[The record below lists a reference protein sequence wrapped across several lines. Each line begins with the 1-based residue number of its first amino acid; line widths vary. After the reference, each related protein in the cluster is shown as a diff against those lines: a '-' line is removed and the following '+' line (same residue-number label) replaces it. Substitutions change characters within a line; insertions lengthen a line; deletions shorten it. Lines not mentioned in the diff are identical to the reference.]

1 MHLVRDATRVELHA
15 CKPVIHRASI
25 AELLQYEELVA
36 RWQAASF
43 ASGHFEAVA
52 EVHIQHARIHSV
64 RCNEVWMH
72 ELQRERCFSQP
83 GVLLN
88 AGAARVEHHCFDC
101 HRDVLPGA
109 SVHDP
114 KCAAPNFAF
123 DDDRGELISSM
134 QDLAQLLLEVVVF
147 AAAGGFAAGKILSA
161 PRLTRT
167 RGRGSRGGG
176 RCGSRGGAAACS
188 RTHVRCFR
196 CVARMGGCEEGI
208 VLLEYRPPPLLSG
221 VMVVVE
227 RGCGADAVVSASDG
241 QAGDKTELPTGAP
254 AVLSAVRWPA
264 GQAAGTWLLGRVRE
278 HSLETPGLPRV
289 QAGRTTPFFGV
300 TGEHERCVGMTCAAA
315 HLGLA
320 DLLTDSPPCI

>member
-208 VLLEYRPPPLLSG
+208 VLLEYRPPPPFVRGDGCCGEGMRRRCGRVSIGRPSG
-221 VMVVVE
+221 GQDGVADRRPSGLVGCEMA
-227 RGCGADAVVSASDG
+227 CGASGRHLVTG
-241 QAGDKTELPTGAP
+241 TGAR
-254 AVLSAVRWPA
+254 AFFGDSRV
-264 GQAAGTWLLGRVRE
+264 AAG
-278 HSLETPGLPRV
+278 
-289 QAGRTTPFFGV
+289 AGREDNPLFWGHW
-300 TGEHERCVGMTCAAA
+300 GA
-315 HLGLA
+315 
-320 DLLTDSPPCI
+320 